1 MCGIVGYV
9 GQEGATPIVI
19 DGLAKLEYRGYDS
32 AGLAI
37 HDGQKISI
45 VRAAGKLQALKLAIN
60 GHQLLGST
68 GIGHTRWATHG
79 RPTEANAHPHF
90 AGGVALVHNGIV
102 ENHSE
107 LRRELKARGIVFQSD
122 TDTEILA
129 QLTHIALQNGA
140 KTLLEAVREALCHVR
155 GTYALAVMSEAEPD
169 TIVSARRGSPLVVG
183 RRADATLCGSDLA
196 ALVSMTRDMV
206 FLEDGDVA
214 ELKPGSLRILTPEGK
229 EVERSTTT
237 VDWSPTAAERGGFT
251 HFMLKE
257 IHEQPEAVAATLHGR
272 LDVEHSSVH
281 AEEIGIPADV
291 AARIG
296 RVCILACGSSYH
308 AGLVARR
315 WIESI
320 AGVPVSVDLASE
332 EAGRDAV
339 YRHDDLV
346 LAISQSGETY
356 DTIAA
361 LTKAK
366 GRCAFVHAIANV
378 YGSQIPRLADGT
390 LYTRAGPEVGVAS
403 TKCFTAQLAALL
415 MVAIYLGRVR
425 GTLDEAEGKKLITA
439 LREVPGHMHE
449 LLGDAD
455 YVRSVAHSYQHA
467 RDVLFLGRGYNYP
480 IALEG
485 ALKLK
490 EVSYAHA
497 EGYAAGEMKHG
508 PIALIDDKF
517 PVVVIVPK
525 CSSYDKTLGNVQE
538 IRARDASV
546 IAIATKGDEEM
557 HELVDHILWLP
568 QVDER
573 VLPLLSVV
581 PLQLLSYYVAARK
594 GLDVDQPRNLAKT
607 VTVE

>member
-467 RDVLFLGRGYNYP
+467 HDVLFLGRGYNYP